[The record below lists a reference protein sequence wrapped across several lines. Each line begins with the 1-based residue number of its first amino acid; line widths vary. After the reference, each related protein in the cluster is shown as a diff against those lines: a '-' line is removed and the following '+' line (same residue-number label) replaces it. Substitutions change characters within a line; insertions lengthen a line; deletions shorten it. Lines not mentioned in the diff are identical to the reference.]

1 MTSSSDTLSSDE
13 PVAASGSAFFT
24 TTGTPRGEAR
34 LRPSHARRAPS
45 DRTRIYGVE
54 NTRHGSAQRQTS
66 SALARS
72 CWRDPRNHSSSR
84 GVPPAFNRGNR
95 TCAQIRCG
103 VFRRGCLFVFSAT
116 VDLILIGYA
125 LDNPIRVALLEA
137 LGDREV
143 TLSDVARAFAI
154 SRPTAYR
161 HIAMLAHA
169 GLILTARRGRWRVLR
184 RVSASWELLERL
196 RAVASARGPGRHAE
210 HSS

>member
-1 MTSSSDTLSSDE
+1 
-13 PVAASGSAFFT
+13 
-24 TTGTPRGEAR
+24 
-34 LRPSHARRAPS
+34 
-45 DRTRIYGVE
+45 
-54 NTRHGSAQRQTS
+54 
-66 SALARS
+66 
-72 CWRDPRNHSSSR
+72 
-84 GVPPAFNRGNR
+84 
-95 TCAQIRCG
+95 
-103 VFRRGCLFVFSAT
+103 

-184 RVSASWELLERL
+184 RASASWELLERL
-196 RAVASARGPGRHAE
+196 RAVAFPHGPGLHAE
-210 HSS
+210 DSS